1 MNVKEIMSFPAITE
15 DEDASVGVILKHM
28 QLSRISGVV
37 ITKEGKP
44 VGIAVDY
51 DLAEKVM
58 MKDRNPDE
66 IKVKEIM
73 SSPLITIDADA
84 SVEEACGL
92 LAREGIRR
100 VPVIENG
107 KLVGIVSIR
116 NVLTGEPVQVRKYVL

>member
-1 MNVKEIMSFPAITE
+1 
-15 DEDASVGVILKHM
+15 M
-28 QLSRISGVV
+28 QLSRIGGVV

-51 DLAEKVM
+51 DIAEKVM

>member
-28 QLSRISGVV
+28 QLSRIGGVV

-51 DLAEKVM
+51 DIAEKVM

-73 SSPLITIDADA
+73 SSPLITIGADA

-92 LAREGIRR
+92 LARGGIRR

-116 NVLTGEPVQVRKYVL
+116 NVLTGEPVQVRKYVF

>member
-1 MNVKEIMSFPAITE
+1 MKVKEIMSFPAITE

-28 QLSRISGVV
+28 QLSRIGGVV

-51 DLAEKVM
+51 DIAEKVM

-66 IKVKEIM
+66 MKVKEIM

-84 SVEEACGL
+84 SVDEACGL

>member
-28 QLSRISGVV
+28 QLSRIGGVV

-116 NVLTGEPVQVRKYVL
+116 NVLTGEPVQVRKYVF

>member
-28 QLSRISGVV
+28 QLSRIGGVV

-51 DLAEKVM
+51 DIAEKVM

-73 SSPLITIDADA
+73 SSPLITIGADA

>member
-1 MNVKEIMSFPAITE
+1 MKVKEIMSFPAITE

-28 QLSRISGVV
+28 QLSRIGGVV

-44 VGIAVDY
+44 MGIAVDY
-51 DLAEKVM
+51 DIAEKVM

-66 IKVKEIM
+66 MNVKEIM

>member
-28 QLSRISGVV
+28 QLSRIGGVV

>member
-28 QLSRISGVV
+28 QLSRICGVV

-44 VGIAVDY
+44 AGIVVDY
-51 DLAEKVM
+51 DIAEKVM
-58 MKDRNPDE
+58 MKDKNPDD

-116 NVLTGEPVQVRKYVL
+116 NVLIGEPVQVRKYVF

>member
-28 QLSRISGVV
+28 QLSRIGGVV

-66 IKVKEIM
+66 MKVKEIM

-84 SVEEACGL
+84 SVEDACGL

-107 KLVGIVSIR
+107 KIVGIVSIR
-116 NVLTGEPVQVRKYVL
+116 NVLTGEPVQVRKYLL

>member
-1 MNVKEIMSFPAITE
+1 MKVKEIMSFPAITE

-28 QLSRISGVV
+28 QLSRIGGVV

-44 VGIAVDY
+44 EGIAVDY
-51 DLAEKVM
+51 DIAEKVM

-66 IKVKEIM
+66 MNVKEIM